1 MTHQIFVVDDHPL
14 MRRGYRSLLES
25 HSDLRVCGEAG
36 SVKEALASLK
46 ELKPDLVIADIALGE
61 SSGLDLIRRL
71 HSRDPDLPI
80 LVVSMHEEVLY
91 AERALRAGARGYL
104 TKGETDTDLVETV
117 RKLLAGGHHLT
128 PRMQARAID
137 QMAGKAAGPGMPAES
152 ALTDREL
159 EVYELLGRGFST
171 REVSDTLR
179 ISPKTVET
187 YRGRIKEKLGL
198 ADSTELLHRAV
209 QYAQDRGLV

>member
-1 MTHQIFVVDDHPL
+1 VTHHIFVVDDHPL

-25 HSDLRVCGEAG
+25 QPDLRVCGEAG
-36 SVKEALASLK
+36 SVQEALA
-46 ELKPDLVIADIALGE
+46 ELQGLEPDLAIVDIALGE

-71 HSRDPDLPI
+71 HGRRPDLPI

-91 AERALRAGARGYL
+91 AERAFRAGARGYL
-104 TKGETDTDLVETV
+104 TKGETDADLVATV

-128 PRMQARAID
+128 PRMQARAIQ
-137 QMAGKAAGPGMPAES
+137 QMAGRAAGPGLPPEA

-171 REVSDTLR
+171 REVSKTLR

-198 ADSTELLHRAV
+198 SDSAELLHRAV
-209 QYAQDRGLV
+209 RYAQDRGLV

>member
-1 MTHQIFVVDDHPL
+1 VTHRIYVVDDHPL

-25 HSDLRVCGEAG
+25 EPDLRVCGEAG
-36 SVKEALASLK
+36 TVDEALA
-46 ELKPDLVIADIALGE
+46 EIREQKPDLAIVDISLGDA
-61 SSGLDLIRRL
+61 SGLDLIRRL
-71 HSRDPDLPI
+71 HGRLPDLPI
-80 LVVSMHEEVLY
+80 LVVSMHDEVLY

-104 TKGETDTDLVETV
+104 TKGETDADLVATV
-117 RKLLAGGHHLT
+117 RTLLAGGHHLT
-128 PRMQARAID
+128 PRMQARAIE
-137 QMAGKAAGPGMPAES
+137 QMAGRAAPAGQPPES

-171 REVSDTLR
+171 REVADTLV

-187 YRGRIKEKLGL
+187 YRGRIKTKLGL
-198 ADSTELLHRAV
+198 SDSIELLHRAV